1 MSQGGIAL
9 HTKNL
14 SLGGTRTNC
23 SGSLRAV
30 FAAVLIATFAALP
43 KISWAVDP
51 GVIAA
56 QSAPAAATLK
66 VSVLHQAAPDEC
78 FDFIGSPNNTY
89 PATPP
94 CAVGMPK
101 VNQAYIWGLT
111 STGKNLWY
119 GTVANTL
126 CTVIAGV
133 ESAVGFNPQAFDT
146 DSYVCEF
153 GESNFLNSNPSVPA
167 ELGDWR
173 PPKIFSYNIATGQVT
188 DRTPNDPL
196 INQTLGL
203 RSAGSM
209 GDLVII
215 AGPALAPFGQT
226 PPGINLF
233 AFQDSTGAYL
243 GSKTLPQFSDIR
255 LWTTLTVAARPD
267 PTYLYT
273 GVQNADSTGSILKW
287 TGTVKNPFQFIVV
300 GNLDAEPAYLAAF
313 HGNRLFATTWGG
325 LNSKTGKLTGLWESP
340 QIGANGL
347 KSKNAGQWKKVW
359 NIGQYEADP
368 VTAQSI
374 VGGAVGSYN
383 GSLYWG
389 TMQVPLTG
397 LASHYFVYPPSG
409 IPTAG
414 DVVASI
420 VDTTRPVAIFQCCG
434 VGSKFPKQLG
444 TTLLYGDSLMG
455 VYSPSNGWQT
465 RSNNMNVEPK
475 FGPAGFGNPFN
486 TYDWAMAGYNGKLY
500 VGTFD
505 WSYVLVDLIA
515 QLVPPMAGD
524 PGDLISI
531 VAELSQGFG
540 QNITYGADLWSF
552 SGNGPATAESQFGV
566 GNYLNYGIRTMVA
579 TGGSLYLGT
588 ANPMNLRT
596 DLNNPPL
603 GGFELLGLHP

>member
-1 MSQGGIAL
+1 MDTDSLSQQR
-9 HTKNL
+9 
-14 SLGGTRTNC
+14 TRTKRF
-23 SGSLRAV
+23 GSLHAV
-30 FAAVLIATFAALP
+30 FAAVLIGALAGLP
-43 KISWAVDP
+43 KVSWASDP
-51 GVIAA
+51 LVTAA
-56 QSAPAAATLK
+56 ESAPPAATLK
-66 VSVLHQAAPDEC
+66 VNVLHQAQPDEC
-78 FDFIGSPNNTY
+78 FDYIGSPNNTY

-94 CAVGMPK
+94 CSIGMPK

-111 STGKNLWY
+111 SAGKNLWY

-126 CTVIAGV
+126 CTVIAGI
-133 ESAVGFNPQAFDT
+133 ETQVGLSPIPFET

-153 GESNFLNSNPSVPA
+153 GESNFLDSYPSVPA

-173 PPKIFSYNIATGQVT
+173 PPKIFSYNTVTGLVT

-196 INQTLGL
+196 IDQTLGL
-203 RSAGSM
+203 RSAGSS

-215 AGPALAPFGQT
+215 GGPALAPFGET

-233 AFQDSTGAYL
+233 AFQNSTGAYL
-243 GSKTLPQFSDIR
+243 GSTTLPQYSDIR
-255 LWTTLTVAARPD
+255 LWTTMKVSAPVD
-267 PTYLYT
+267 PTFLYT

-287 TGTVKNPFQFIVV
+287 TGTVRNPFQFSVV
-300 GNLDAEPAYLAAF
+300 GNLDAEPAYLAPF
-313 HGNRLFATTWGG
+313 KNKWLFATTWGG
-325 LNSKTGKLTGLWESP
+325 LNSKTGKLSGLWRSP
-340 QIGANGL
+340 KVGPKGL
-347 KSKNAGQWKKVW
+347 KAKHASQWKKVW
-359 NIGQYEADP
+359 DISQYEADP

-374 VGGAVGSYN
+374 VGGAISSYN

-389 TMQVPLTG
+389 TMQVPITG
-397 LASHYFVYPPSG
+397 LAAHYFFYPPNG
-409 IPTAG
+409 VPDVG

-420 VDTTRPVAIFQCCG
+420 IDTTRPVAIFQCCG
-434 VGSKFPKQLG
+434 SRYPKKFS

-465 RSNNMNVEPK
+465 RHNNMNVEPE

-486 TYDWAMAGYNGKLY
+486 TYDWAMAQYNGKLY

-515 QLVPPMAGD
+515 QLVPSMLGD
-524 PGDLISI
+524 SGDMISI
-531 VAELSQGFG
+531 IAELSQGFG

-552 SGNGPATAESQFGV
+552 SGNSPATPESQYGA
-566 GNYLNYGIRTMVA
+566 GNYLNYGIRTMLA
-579 TGGSLYLGT
+579 TGSTLYLGT

-596 DLNNPPL
+596 DPSNPPL